1 MKTFFFIPGFG
12 QKATDKKFSWL
23 INFLKKNNFNVIKV
37 PVEWKYKTMTD
48 YVCDFEE
55 FYNKNKT
62 ETNYILGFSYGA
74 VITFLS
80 ASKLK
85 PKKIYLCSLS
95 PDFKE
100 DLSGMKLW
108 IKKLIG
114 KRRIIEMKKNSGKII
129 AKNLLVPSVVFYG
142 GTEGK
147 IYPKLKIRC
156 EETVKLAKNSKLIV
170 IKKAPHD
177 INYPE
182 YMDAVKNEIN
192 KLS

>member
-23 INFLKKNNFNVIKV
+23 ISFLKKKNFNVIKV
-37 PVEWKYKTMTD
+37 PVEWKYKTMSD
-48 YVCDFEE
+48 YISDFEN

-74 VITFLS
+74 VIAFLS
-80 ASKLK
+80 ANKLK
-85 PKKIYLCSLS
+85 SKKIYLCSLS
-95 PDFKE
+95 PDFNE
-100 DLSGMKLW
+100 DLSGMKPW

-114 KRRIIEMKKNSGKII
+114 KRRIIEIKKNSGKTI
-129 AKNLLVPSVVFYG
+129 AKNLFIPSVVFYG
-142 GTEGK
+142 EAEGK
-147 IYPKLKIRC
+147 AYPKLKIRC
-156 EETVKLAKNSKLIV
+156 EETAKLAKNSKLIV
-170 IKKAPHD
+170 VKKAPHN

-182 YMDAVKNEIN
+182 YTKAIKNEIN